1 MFKIG
6 ITGSIGTGKTT
17 IANLFALFR
26 VPVFD
31 ADKEI
36 KKILNSEKVKQEI
49 KNKWPHV
56 VRRNKINKSK
66 LKSIIFSNKY
76 EKKRLEKLLYPH
88 LEIEKDKFEKINHN
102 RNILVYDVPLIYET
116 KTEKKYDL
124 VLLTNCDL
132 ALQRERVLNRDKIPN
147 SLFEKIIKSQ

>member
-36 KKILNSEKVKQEI
+36 KKILISEKVKQEI

-66 LKSIIFSNKY
+66 IKSIIFSNKY
-76 EKKRLEKLLYPH
+76 EKIRLEKSEEKLVPEVFEITIKILNFRHLLG
-88 LEIEKDKFEKINHN
+88 
-102 RNILVYDVPLIYET
+102 
-116 KTEKKYDL
+116 
-124 VLLTNCDL
+124 
-132 ALQRERVLNRDKIPN
+132 RERY
-147 SLFEKIIKSQ
+147 